1 MNDPPLH
8 LDWLDWN
15 LNLVL
20 KFGLIHLMQLL
31 FDHKNV
37 LTVHQVIH
45 KHGR

>member
-1 MNDPPLH
+1 MIPSALGLVRLESQSGFEFWLH
-8 LDWLDWN
+8 LT
-15 LNLVL
+15 
-20 KFGLIHLMQLL
+20 QLL